1 MDYIEEA
8 KTTDIP
14 DYMVVNNRLFNM
26 GDPKVLKFLHAAM
39 GICTESGELM
49 DALKKYLFYG
59 KPIDDTNVNEEAG
72 DLFWYIAILADAF
85 GFTFE
90 SSMEKNIAKLKAR
103 YPNRFTEKDAQLRN
117 LEKERKVLEE
127 PRTAAGSLD

>member
-1 MDYIEEA
+1 
-8 KTTDIP
+8 
-14 DYMVVNNRLFNM
+14 
-26 GDPKVLKFLHAAM
+26 M

-59 KPIDDTNVNEEAG
+59 KPIDDTNVNEEVG

-90 SSMEKNIAKLKAR
+90 NSMEKNIAKLKAR
-103 YPNRFTEKDAQLRN
+103 YPNRFTERDAQLRN